1 MLKKYEDYKETQIS
15 YLGSLPSH
23 WNILPLR
30 SILFERKEKNI
41 GKKNNEILS
50 VMANRGVILY
60 SEKGNVGN
68 KASDN
73 IERYN
78 VVYEDDIVLNC
89 MNVIIGSVGRSPYN
103 GVLSPVYYVLVNRNT
118 QTYNTRYYDYVFKL
132 KPLQSELKK
141 YGKGILAHR
150 MRISMDSL
158 KSLNLPCPPIEE
170 QNQVVKYLDWKL
182 SKINK
187 LIRAKK
193 RLIYLMNE
201 QKQAIINQAVTMGL
215 NPDSALKDSDIE
227 LFDKI
232 PSNWKLLRLG
242 QCIKK
247 IEQGWSPT
255 ASEGELDRDQWAVL
269 SLSSIS
275 KGIFYPEA
283 IKPIDT
289 NSAVPSVLEIAEG
302 DLLLTRSNTRE
313 LVGDTCIVRNPRPK
327 TIICD
332 LIYRLSLYEDI
343 ALPEYISYFLL
354 SSYGRQQI
362 EQDARGS
369 SGTMPKISHKHIRSW
384 IIPLPPVSEQK
395 SLIVYINNKIDPL
408 INAIETTKLSVE
420 AIQEYRTRL
429 ISDVVTGKVDVRD
442 IEIPEYEADSDETI
456 DDEIDDNLVLD
467 EEDGEMVVE

>member
-182 SKINK
+182 AKINK
-187 LIRAKK
+187 LIQAKK
-193 RLIYLMNE
+193 KQIALLNE
-201 QKQAIINQAVTMGL
+201 HKQVIINNAITKGL
-215 NPDSALKDSDIE
+215 DSKVSMKNSGIEWIGETPTTWKIKRLKNVATTFGRIGFRGYSTVDLVDNEEDGAITTS
-227 LFDKI
+227 
-232 PSNWKLLRLG
+232 PSNIKEDSMSFEKCSYLTWEKYEESPEIQLRENDILIVKTGSSYGKTGFIDSLPKKATINPQLLIVRNRSNELHSKFLYFVIKSRYFQDQIKCEIIGSTIPTISETKILSFFLAIPPKDVQEKLLVYIESVIDKHRLA
-242 QCIKK
+242 IKK
-247 IEQGWSPT
+247 IED
-255 ASEGELDRDQWAVL
+255 EI
-269 SLSSIS
+269 SL
-275 KGIFYPEA
+275 
-283 IKPIDT
+283 
-289 NSAVPSVLEIAEG
+289 L
-302 DLLLTRSNTRE
+302 
-313 LVGDTCIVRNPRPK
+313 
-327 TIICD
+327 
-332 LIYRLSLYEDI
+332 
-343 ALPEYISYFLL
+343 
-354 SSYGRQQI
+354 
-362 EQDARGS
+362 
-369 SGTMPKISHKHIRSW
+369 
-384 IIPLPPVSEQK
+384 
-395 SLIVYINNKIDPL
+395 
-408 INAIETTKLSVE
+408 
-420 AIQEYRTRL
+420 QEYRIRL
-429 ISDVVTGKVDVRD
+429 ISDVVTGKIDVSD
-442 IEIPEYEADSDETI
+442 IEIPEYETDSDDFT

-467 EEDGEMVVE
+467 EEDGEMEVE